1 MHGPRRDEDIQKAF
15 ASAAVTRQHDPL
27 DDAKD
32 SVTQPRL
39 LLVDDDAEVAGVT
52 KRRLER
58 AGFSVDVHVGGF
70 GLVNVVRRTRY
81 DLILLDVNM
90 PALGSD
96 RLLPL
101 IRHTKGIEGVR
112 VVLLSS
118 LDPEELRRRAV
129 ETQANGWISKSASRD
144 ELVAEIRKQLAG

>member
-1 MHGPRRDEDIQKAF
+1 MHASRRDDDTEKAF
-15 ASAAVTRQHDPL
+15 ASAAVTRQHDAR
-27 DDAKD
+27 DDSKD
-32 SVTQPRL
+32 AVTQPRL
-39 LLVDDDAEVAGVT
+39 LVVDDDAEVAGIT

-58 AGFSVDVHVGGF
+58 AGFTVDVHVGGF

-101 IRHTKGIEGVR
+101 IRQTRGIQEVR

-144 ELVAEIRKQLAG
+144 ELVAEIRKQLGA